1 MPRKRE
7 VENAARVKETGE
19 RRKSGPPKKP
29 IDWEKVKGQVAAG
42 ASGATIAYEIGVT
55 PDTLYV
61 RCQEENGMDFTS
73 FKLLHHGRGDDMI
86 RLKQF
91 EVAVKNG
98 DVAMLKWLGKNR
110 LGQRDRTEFVN
121 PAGEAI
127 PIVMVQVLPPSKDA
141 GQ

>member
-1 MPRKRE
+1 ME
-7 VENAARVKETGE
+7 FSA
-19 RRKSGPPKKP
+19 
-29 IDWEKVKGQVAAG
+29 
-42 ASGATIAYEIGVT
+42 
-55 PDTLYV
+55 
-61 RCQEENGMDFTS
+61 

-91 EVAVKNG
+91 ELATKNG
-98 DVAMLKWLGKNR
+98 DVNMLKWLGKNR

-141 GQ
+141 GN